1 MLLFS
6 ASFHFQKS
14 IIKTEILFSQTENHI
29 IYIWMSS
36 LLISVWFNKMKFAWN
51 VNYMIF
57 DICHYRIFF
66 VTLILLQM
74 LNIALFGQLFINNCF
89 FFRYFDTNLFFGIRL
104 ASIWCSSKRFFF
116 LLIFFIYFC
125 LFSFFTLNENAYN
138 LIYVALPRKKSLLLT
153 FFIILSTTYRLFS
166 FIFCSSAAL

>member
-14 IIKTEILFSQTENHI
+14 IIKTEILFSQTENHV

-89 FFRYFDTNLFFGIRL
+89 FFSIFRYKLIFWYKTCLNMMFVK
-104 ASIWCSSKRFFF
+104 AFFF
-116 LLIFFIYFC
+116 FVDFFHIF
-125 LFSFFTLNENAYN
+125 LFVFFF
-138 LIYVALPRKKSLLLT
+138 YVEWEC
-153 FFIILSTTYRLFS
+153 I
-166 FIFCSSAAL
+166 